1 YWTIPFVMRCEVDT
15 DYINRRA
22 ATTDSISYS
31 LHCTAG
37 RIPFPTHMFS
47 YVLQRDA
54 KGQYLFDLICHHHNL
69 LEKDYFGIRYVD
81 PDKQRHWLGFTK
93 CIAKQMKSQP
103 PFTMCLRVKFYPP
116 DPAALKEEITRYL
129 VFLQIKRDLYH
140 GRLLC
145 KTSDAAMLAA
155 YILQAEVGDYD
166 PGKHPEGYSSKFQ
179 FFPKHSE
186 KLERR
191 ISDIHKTELIGQ
203 TPEESELNFLQK
215 AQELETY
222 GVDPHP
228 CKDVS
233 GNPAFLAF
241 TPFGFTVLQGNRRV
255 HFLNWDEVTKLKFEA
270 KTFHIYAN
278 QKEDKKIILTYFAPT
293 PEACKHLWKCGV
305 ENQAFYKLD
314 KSSQVRTVSSSNL
327 FFKGSRFRYSGR
339 VAKEVM
345 EQSAKIKREPPE
357 IHSLM
362 FLLLSLSLSGLES
375 LRDSA
380 HSTPV
385 RSVSHGDSFM
395 PRHRHQTTDAGEGGS
410 SQRVISDEAYCPSD
424 SVLPTPTAEHSLE
437 LAVARHPNGAPCSIE
452 EEESEAGTPEG
463 QVAEFGPDGR
473 VLRLGRTRKS
483 LPNNEVQELH
493 KFILSVLRMFLV
505 TMGLL
510 FALLSLL
517 IMLTESDL
525 DIAFLRDIRKT
536 PEFQQFHFEY
546 FCPLRRWVACKF
558 GHTYSFQCFSLFLL
572 FSTL

>member
-1 YWTIPFVMRCEVDT
+1 MDKLVYVSLCYCTPDQFSEKMLSRFMSGSIRNLEREYNCTVRLLDDTEYTCTI
-15 DYINRRA
+15 
-22 ATTDSISYS
+22 
-31 LHCTAG
+31 
-37 RIPFPTHMFS
+37 
-47 YVLQRDA
+47 QRDA
-54 KGQYLFDLICHHHNL
+54 KGQYLFDLICHHLNL

-81 PDKQRHWLGFTK
+81 PDKQRHWLEVTK
-93 CIAKQMKSQP
+93 SIPKQMKSQP

-155 YILQAEVGDYD
+155 HILQAEIGDYD

-191 ISDIHKTELIGQ
+191 IADIHKTELIGQ
-203 TPEESELNFLQK
+203 TPETSELNFLQK
-215 AQELETY
+215 AQSLETY

-241 TPFGFTVLQGNRRV
+241 TPFGFVVLQGNKRV
-255 HFLNWDEVTKLKFEA
+255 HFLKWHEVTKLKFEG

-293 PEACKHLWKCGV
+293 PEACKHLWKSLPV
-305 ENQAFYKLD
+305 THPPQLE

-357 IHSLM
+357 IHRYAAST
-362 FLLLSLSLSGLES
+362 FRES
-375 LRDSA
+375 IHHLRDQLMCVNC
-380 HSTPV
+380 TV
-385 RSVSHGDSFM
+385 YCMIYMCVCFSVSLCLPVCAYLYVCVNVCVFVCVFACVHAHCPHSPLMYALVFCTS
-395 PRHRHQTTDAGEGGS
+395 RHLE
-410 SQRVISDEAYCPSD
+410 I
-424 SVLPTPTAEHSLE
+424 VL
-437 LAVARHPNGAPCSIE
+437 SI
-452 EEESEAGTPEG
+452 
-463 QVAEFGPDGR
+463 V
-473 VLRLGRTRKS
+473 
-483 LPNNEVQELH
+483 
-493 KFILSVLRMFLV
+493 
-505 TMGLL
+505 
-510 FALLSLL
+510 
-517 IMLTESDL
+517 
-525 DIAFLRDIRKT
+525 
-536 PEFQQFHFEY
+536 
-546 FCPLRRWVACKF
+546 
-558 GHTYSFQCFSLFLL
+558 
-572 FSTL
+572 